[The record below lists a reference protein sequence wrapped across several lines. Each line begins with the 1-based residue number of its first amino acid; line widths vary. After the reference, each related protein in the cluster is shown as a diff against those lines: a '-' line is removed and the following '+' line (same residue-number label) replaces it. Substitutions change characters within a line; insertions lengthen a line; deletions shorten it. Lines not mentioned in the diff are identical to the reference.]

1 MKKRILTLPPGN
13 RLLLLTAVLVSL
25 LGYFGSSAL
34 LKKFNENVLFSGN
47 VSGPLS
53 RPLSGGFECR
63 VTLSAAVSGPR
74 ALLLCGQDGAP
85 VLRLGAEVVETG
97 GRRTARIFMYSPH
110 GRMDCGSYP
119 LGVDNEKGKFQV
131 SFDYDRSLLRVRVR
145 EVCAIFRCL
154 DREVGSQHVLLP
166 AAARV
171 NIRPGSGVSA
181 RLFLPGAW
189 RRWSRALELLRELC
203 AVFLG
208 MLLCGG
214 AAACLCASD
223 RTAET
228 VRDIAAAGVLTVFF
242 VSGLWMVLDI
252 SPVPPDISETVLHP
266 GALYPEPGEQIL
278 YVSTLLAATFFL
290 LVLQMFR
297 CRLGTGGFWYGFSGS
312 GVVLLLIF
320 CRKPGGD
327 FFQAVP
333 LLPRWI
339 LCGVS
344 AGLALCF
351 LPPGARRLARKLR
364 FVPACV
370 FSLYAWGMVRSYL
383 DRDFDFFDA
392 YHYSVVLHP
401 LWQAFYGI
409 SPWDGCPTY
418 GAYAFFSLPYFRAA
432 GLSPLSVSIFW
443 LGLIFLVWGLLACT
457 VRYLVPSR
465 FWQYTAI
472 AAIAGLPFVSGGSL
486 YYAQYLPLRM
496 VFPALILFLV
506 CRTDG
511 RILSPSVCIAGSA
524 LSAAAVLWNPDS
536 GIVLL
541 IAWGLL
547 LVCLVWAERQPKN
560 LLFLPLAAVS
570 SCAVPVVVGCVH
582 LLVYG
587 GFPRWLNLFTMPLLF
602 GRIGNFQLPMPYLG
616 AWLIP
621 GAVYFTALGWCVK
634 RMCAGRLSG
643 KDIGMLFTALLG
655 CGLFGYYV
663 GRSHDGNL
671 LPVSYPALILLA
683 CGAARMYRPGAT
695 VPRLAA
701 GTLLFLTVFSGLNRI
716 GENPASLR
724 ERQNFS
730 RYFKRLCDDVEPALS
745 GERRFLFTGAL
756 EALIAVETAASP
768 AFAHPALE
776 ELVLKRDC
784 RNYCQHLR
792 TSGRGAL
799 WVVNMDYL
807 NRFSPELF
815 RQLVMEELQLRLKRA
830 IPPRALLM
838 LVL

>member
-1 MKKRILTLPPGN
+1 MKKRIVTLLSGN
-13 RLLLLTAVLVSL
+13 RLLLLTALLVSL
-25 LGYFGSSAL
+25 LGYCGSSAL
-34 LKKFNENVLFSGN
+34 LKKLNENVLFSGN

-63 VTLSAAVSGPR
+63 VTLSAVASGPR
-74 ALLLCGQDGAP
+74 AFLLCGRDGAP
-85 VLRLGAEVVETG
+85 ILRLEAEVVETA
-97 GRRTARIFMYSPH
+97 GRRTARIIMFSPH

-119 LGVDNEKGKFQV
+119 LGVDNEEGRFQV

-145 EVCAIFRCL
+145 EVSAIFRGL
-154 DREVGSQHVLLP
+154 DREVGTRHVLLP

-181 RLFLPGAW
+181 RLSLPGAW
-189 RRWSRALELLRELC
+189 RRWGRALKLLRDLS

-214 AAACLCASD
+214 AAACFCASD
-223 RTAET
+223 RTAEA

-242 VSGLWMVLDI
+242 VGGLWMILDI
-252 SPVPPDISETVLHP
+252 PPVPPDISETVLYP

-278 YVSTLLAATFFL
+278 YISTLLAAAFFPAA
-290 LVLQMFR
+290 LQMFR
-297 CRLGTGGFWYGFSGS
+297 CRIGTGGFWYGFAGS
-312 GVVLLLIF
+312 GIILLLVL
-320 CRKPGGD
+320 CRKPGED

-351 LPPGARRLARKLR
+351 LPSDSKRLARKLR
-364 FVPACV
+364 FVPACI
-370 FSLYAWGMVRSYL
+370 FLLYALWTARSYL
-383 DRDFDFFDA
+383 CRDFDFFDA
-392 YHYSVVLHP
+392 HHYSVVLHP

-409 SPWDGCPTY
+409 SPWEGCPTY
-418 GAYAFFSLPYFRAA
+418 GAYAFFALPYFRAA
-432 GLSPLSVSIFW
+432 GLSPLSADIFW
-443 LGLIFLVWGLLACT
+443 LGLIFLVWGLLACA
-457 VRYLVPSR
+457 VRCLVPYR

-472 AAIAGLPFVSGGSL
+472 AAIAGLSSVSGGSL
-486 YYAQYLPLRM
+486 HYAQYLPLRM
-496 VFPALILFLV
+496 VFPALMLCLV
-506 CRTDG
+506 CRADG
-511 RILSPSVCIAGSA
+511 RILSPPVCIAGSV

-547 LVCLVWAERQPKN
+547 LICLIWAERRPKN

-570 SCAVPVVVGCVH
+570 SCAVPAVTGCVH
-582 LLVYG
+582 FFVYG
-587 GFPRWLNLFTMPLLF
+587 EFPRWFNLFTMPLLF
-602 GRIGNFQLPMPYLG
+602 GRTGNLQLPMPYLG

-621 GAVYFTALGWCVK
+621 GAVYFIALGWCVR
-634 RMCAGRLSG
+634 RMWAGRLSG
-643 KDIGMLFTALLG
+643 RDIGMLFTALLG

-683 CGAARMYRPGAT
+683 CGAARMYRPGLT

-701 GTLLFLTVFSGLNRI
+701 GTLLFLAVFSGLNKT
-716 GENPASLR
+716 GESPVSLR

-730 RYFKRLCDDVEPALS
+730 RYFKRICDDVEPALS

-768 AFAHPALE
+768 AFAHPAVE

-784 RNYCQHLR
+784 RDYCQRLR

-799 WVVNMDYL
+799 WVVNVDYL

-815 RQLVMEELQLRLKRA
+815 RKLVMRELRLRLKRA